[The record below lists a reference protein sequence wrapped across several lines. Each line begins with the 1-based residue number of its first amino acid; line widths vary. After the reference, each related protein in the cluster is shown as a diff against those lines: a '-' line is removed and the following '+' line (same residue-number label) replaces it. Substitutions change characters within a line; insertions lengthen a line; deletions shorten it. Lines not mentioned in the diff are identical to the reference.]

1 MRRGPLAPQQ
11 EERDYMNTID
21 DTSEPE
27 EAAGPKG
34 VGAPAAPSAARSP
47 FGPRGLPGDG
57 WIGRATYGL
66 VVAIVVVGAYLAW
79 SYYSDYRLAS
89 TQSPAARAVANLAR
103 GVAANPSNA
112 QARVTLA
119 EAMMANGQSD
129 QAIEQ
134 LKAALGLDKENVAAL
149 SDLGLIAMDRGEW
162 KTAESYW
169 LQLVTALSAAELSS
183 QDNRLA
189 DVYYYLGTTLVEE
202 QRYEEAIVNL
212 KQSVVIKRDSSPVHY
227 TLAVAYQ
234 RLRLPEMQRQ
244 ELGIVLAF
252 DPRHAQANYDMG
264 MMAVAAS
271 EVATSAEFFRIAADN
286 APSGVAAPQDQL
298 DTLGS
303 AGTHLTEAARLQS
316 TDAAK
321 ALSEARIAAAI
332 DPKSADAVRL
342 VATLSEKIGD
352 KTRARNAWER
362 YLEMVP
368 DDSTAAAA
376 IKRLTEEAK

>member
-1 MRRGPLAPQQ
+1 M
-11 EERDYMNTID
+11 DTFD

-27 EAAGPKG
+27 EVGGPKG
-34 VGAPAAPSAARSP
+34 AGAPAAPSAARSP

-134 LKAALGLDKENVAAL
+134 LKAALELDKENVAAL
-149 SDLGLIAMDRGEW
+149 TDLGLIAMDRGEW
-162 KTAESYW
+162 KKAESYW
-169 LQLVTALSAAELSS
+169 LQLVTILSAAELSS

-189 DVYYYLGTTLVEE
+189 DIYYYLGTTLVEE
-202 QRYEEAIVNL
+202 QRYEEAIANL

-227 TLAVAYQ
+227 MLAVAYQ
-234 RLRLPEMQRQ
+234 RLRIPEMQRQ

-264 MMAVAAS
+264 MIAVAAS

-286 APSGVAAPQDQL
+286 APSGVTAPQDQL
-298 DTLGS
+298 DSLGS
-303 AGTHLTEAARLQS
+303 AGTHLTEAARLRS
-316 TDAAK
+316 ADAAK
-321 ALSEARIAAAI
+321 ALSEARVAAAI
-332 DPKSADAVRL
+332 DPKSADAVRF
-342 VATLSEKIGD
+342 VATLSEMTGD

-368 DDSTAAAA
+368 DDSTATEA